1 MNDSNVIVSVVKS
14 VEDAVCDMSAIDAEC
29 DLSSMTWSEG
39 LSVSVQM
46 DTSSALQSLM
56 NGRRR
61 LVSLNSSQ
69 LEDLTE
75 NVTSVITSTSEDE
88 LRVDIVDE
96 LNSDSTFTSSEYAS
110 DTESLEVTGLNV
122 GVVRDSSSSQ
132 ESASSSTSDGDDTLS
147 AVTYVAVGACVAG
160 IVIGIACYAKGR
172 CQGRTEKATFDLTS
186 KLSIDMEM
194 AYTPQ
199 TPRNV
204 LALDFVT
211 EEEDKI
217 QRKNPLQGD
226 DKGLQESDDGID
238 STSSV

>member
-1 MNDSNVIVSVVKS
+1 
-14 VEDAVCDMSAIDAEC
+14 
-29 DLSSMTWSEG
+29 
-39 LSVSVQM
+39 M

-88 LRVDIVDE
+88 LLVDIVDE

-122 GVVRDSSSSQ
+122 GVVRDFSSSEESDSSSSE

-147 AVTYVAVGACVAG
+147 AVAYVAVGACVAG

-172 CQGRTEKATFDLTS
+172 CQGRTEKGTFDLTS
-186 KLSIDMEM
+186 KQSIDMEM
-194 AYTPQ
+194 ASHTPQ

-211 EEEDKI
+211 EEEEDKI

-226 DKGLQESDDGID
+226 HQGHQESDDGID
-238 STSSV
+238 STSSA

>member
-1 MNDSNVIVSVVKS
+1 MCYDENINHITHTRKVRNLTR
-14 VEDAVCDMSAIDAEC
+14 AR
-29 DLSSMTWSEG
+29 TQ
-39 LSVSVQM
+39 VQM

-88 LRVDIVDE
+88 LLVDIVDE

-110 DTESLEVTGLNV
+110 DIESLEVTGLNV
-122 GVVRDSSSSQ
+122 GVVRDSSSSE

-147 AVTYVAVGACVAG
+147 AVAYVAVGACVAG

-172 CQGRTEKATFDLTS
+172 CQGRTEKGTFDLTS
-186 KLSIDMEM
+186 KQSIDMEM
-194 AYTPQ
+194 ASHTPQ

-211 EEEDKI
+211 EEDKI

-226 DKGLQESDDGID
+226 DQGLQESDDCID